1 MITTSELFADFSLG
15 LAWKERGDLDRV
27 APLIPPATRIHVGF
41 RDSGD
46 TLKRVAVVRAVWRS
60 GFVPVPVIA
69 ARRLES
75 EESLRQYLAA
85 LANKTDSVLVVG
97 GDPALPRGPYPDAAS
112 VIGSGLLE
120 EHGITRVS
128 VAGHPGGHPA
138 VADDVLWPALLG
150 KTGLMKERELAGG
163 VVTQFGF
170 DPDRVLAW
178 IASARDRGIDSP
190 IRVGVPGPAAAPKL
204 RAYADQCGVTVSES
218 AAREYGLT
226 ETADTVSPGRFI
238 SALASGYDPA
248 RHGTVT
254 LHFNTF
260 AGIAVTAKWISGF
273 RVPRA
278 RPAPGPRPA
287 SPLSGATRK
296 QEPLTEAGTAQ

>member
-1 MITTSELFADFSLG
+1 MRASELFADFSLG

-150 KTGLMKERELAGG
+150 KTGLIKERELAGG

-170 DPDRVLAW
+170 DAAQVLAW
-178 IASARDRGIDSP
+178 IASARERGIDIP
-190 IRVGVPGPAAAPKL
+190 VRIGVPGPATAPKL
-204 RAYADQCGVTVSES
+204 RAYADQCGVTVTSR
-218 AAREYGLT
+218 AARAYGLT
-226 ETADTVSPGRFI
+226 ETADTVSPGRFLRV
-238 SALASGYDPA
+238 LASGYDPGL
-248 RHGTVT
+248 HGAVT

-260 AGIAVTAKWISGF
+260 AGIAATAKWIVAS
-273 RVPRA
+273 RVPPA
-278 RPAPGPRPA
+278 RGAGDPA
-287 SPLSGATRK
+287 SPLTTSGRRG
-296 QEPLTEAGTAQ
+296 Q

>member
-1 MITTSELFADFSLG
+1 MKSELFADFSLG

-27 APLIPPATRIHVGF
+27 APLIPPGTRIHVGF
-41 RDSGD
+41 RDTED
-46 TLKRVAVVRAVWRS
+46 MLRRVAVVRTVWRS

-69 ARRLES
+69 ARRLAS
-75 EESLRQYLAA
+75 EEMLREYLAA

-97 GDPALPRGPYPDAAS
+97 GDPALPRGPYPDAES

-120 EHGITRVS
+120 AHGITRVG

-138 VADDVLWPALLG
+138 VADDVLWSALLG

-170 DPDRVLAW
+170 DASQALAW
-178 IASARDRGIDSP
+178 IAAARDRGIDLP
-190 IRVGVPGPAAAPKL
+190 LRIGVPGPATARKL
-204 RAYADQCGVTVSES
+204 RAYADLCGVSVTES

-226 ETADTVSPGRFI
+226 GTADAVPPARFI
-238 SALASGYDPA
+238 SALTSGYDPG
-248 RHGTVT
+248 RHGAVT

-260 AGIAVTAKWISGF
+260 AGIAVTAKWISAS

-278 RPAPGPRPA
+278 RQAVDPRPA
-287 SPLSGATRK
+287 SSLSGT
-296 QEPLTEAGTAQ
+296 Q